1 MKNLNLEKQALIE
14 AKIYEREGEIQDR
27 KAITINLRKSIMRR
41 AKRNGSII
49 FLGQTV
55 KNNGSQLLDNLQ

>member
-14 AKIYEREGEIQDR
+14 AKIYEREGEIQYR

-49 FLGQTV
+49 FWWVNGQ
-55 KNNGSQLLDNLQ
+55 K